1 MQQDINKIKEAYEK
15 TFEGSPLF
23 GCWFEAKEDV
33 WNFIEQNLKKA
44 YKAGQD
50 DKQLES
56 IRMVSK
62 EFLATLKDPNDDDAK
77 FILDQMRKQ
86 GYKEG
91 LEAMLMEERKLNMV
105 SSEDEKFHYI
115 ESSGF
120 NQCCALQRTRYNNLN
135 RDKD

>member
-77 FILDQMRKQ
+77 FILDEVRKKAVKDVIKATKVKRLGNDNKGGDKLFIE
-86 GYKEG
+86 GYNQ
-91 LEAMLMEERKLNMV
+91 AITRR
-105 SSEDEKFHYI
+105 EDNEKNYV
-115 ESSGF
+115 
-120 NQCCALQRTRYNNLN
+120 NKTT
-135 RDKD
+135 

>member
-62 EFLATLKDPNDDDAK
+62 EFLETLKDPNDDDAK
-77 FILDQMRKQ
+77 FILEEVRKKA
-86 GYKEG
+86 Y
-91 LEAMLMEERKLNMV
+91 
-105 SSEDEKFHYI
+105 EDGKQLGI
-115 ESSGF
+115 
-120 NQCCALQRTRYNNLN
+120 QQQRTGNFNLEDSGKFN
-135 RDKD
+135 